1 LALALLQD
9 APTWAL
15 PFDATSGIEA
25 RGRVDVD
32 GFAPTPPLS
41 THTESEVIQPFTRSV
56 VSVADAQAGAFDYFA
71 SADIGTLALREQ
83 PSTFIHRAFRV
94 R

>member
-1 LALALLQD
+1 
-9 APTWAL
+9 
-15 PFDATSGIEA
+15 
-25 RGRVDVD
+25 
-32 GFAPTPPLS
+32 
-41 THTESEVIQPFTRSV
+41 